1 MIRSHLAPIATNFIV
16 CARVC
21 ICFVWSCLQWLC
33 PKCVAKEETDKNGA
47 NGSAARP
54 EAERA
59 SAGSPKSQTA
69 PAEGGVAKK
78 EADETAGARTKA
90 ELDEQQA
97 LRLAAL
103 AVLEEESE
111 EYEKVGG

>member
-1 MIRSHLAPIATNFIV
+1 MIRSDLAPIATNFIV
-16 CARVC
+16 CLRMC
-21 ICFVWSCLQWLC
+21 LCFVRSCIQWLC
-33 PKCVAKEETDKNGA
+33 PKCVAKEESEKNGA

-54 EAERA
+54 KAERA
-59 SAGSPKSQTA
+59 SVGSPKSQIA

-78 EADETAGARTKA
+78 EADETAEARTKA

-111 EYEKVGG
+111 ESEKVGR